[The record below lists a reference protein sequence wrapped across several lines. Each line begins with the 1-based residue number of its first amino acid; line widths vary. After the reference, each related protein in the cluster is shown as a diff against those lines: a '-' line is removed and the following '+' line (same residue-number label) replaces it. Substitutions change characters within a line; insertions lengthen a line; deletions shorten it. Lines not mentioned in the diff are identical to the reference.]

1 MREVREKLGIYIEG
15 KWLEAKRTHK
25 EGKQMRWMERA
36 GRMRGS
42 GVDIMRYRKGTS
54 QNRVLEFTMGQKE
67 TMKIRHR
74 DQPQIYGLIGAGRC
88 IRPGCRCGRK
98 DSNDHFLLDCSG

>member
-15 KWLEAKRTHK
+15 KWLETKRTHK

-42 GVDIMRYRKGTS
+42 GVDIMRHRKGAS
-54 QNRVLEFTMGQKE
+54 QNRVLEFTMGQ
-67 TMKIRHR
+67 R
-74 DQPQIYGLIGAGRC
+74 D
-88 IRPGCRCGRK
+88 
-98 DSNDHFLLDCSG
+98 DEN